1 MIFTFRKKKGK
12 SNLPPTPKPMKNAFV
27 FPRTV
32 DKNTVKTNMNLLL
45 LGYTS
50 KCSVCG

>member
-12 SNLPPTPKPMKNAFV
+12 TNLPPKPVKNAFV